1 MNTLAPANDPMKFF
15 PLAMWFV
22 APIALLAILFA
33 PRDLSAQQ
41 RDLLP
46 LPTSGNVTLSL
57 DELIVTYFT
66 MSPETATLPIKVFGM
81 AKVGLNPMLNAIST
95 IFILATVAFVL
106 LAEWIRRASR

>member
-1 MNTLAPANDPMKFF
+1 
-15 PLAMWFV
+15 
-22 APIALLAILFA
+22 
-33 PRDLSAQQ
+33 
-41 RDLLP
+41 
-46 LPTSGNVTLSL
+46 
-57 DELIVTYFT
+57 